1 MDYIH
6 ALHAQGKKSHEHFGW
21 LMYLGMFNILLG
33 FLAITFS
40 NLATLAAVIYL
51 GWLFIL
57 SGAAT
62 IYFAFQLHKIGGH
75 WSLLMFGILAIVCGL
90 LLIIYPMSN
99 SMVLTLFIM
108 IFILTSGLMSL
119 LSCFFDPHPHRGW
132 VFFSGVISILCA
144 WVIYSEWPVSGT
156 WVPGTFL
163 GVYLIFHGSTQI
175 QIGSGGRRLFK
186 TSDQDSATETA

>member
-21 LMYLGMFNILLG
+21 LIYLGLFNILLG
-33 FLAITFS
+33 VLAITFS
-40 NLATLAAVIYL
+40 NLATLAAVMYL

-75 WSLLMFGILAIVCGL
+75 WSLLFFGILAIVCGAL
-90 LLIIYPMSN
+90 LLIDPMN
-99 SMVLTLFIM
+99 NGMVLTLFIM

-132 VFFSGVISILCA
+132 VFFGGVISIICA
-144 WVIYSEWPVSGT
+144 WVIYTQWPVSGT

-163 GVYLIFHGSTQI
+163 GVYLIVHGSTQV
-175 QIGSGGRRLFK
+175 QIGLGGRHILK
-186 TSDQDSATETA
+186 TAHKNSAVKTA